1 MMSLI
6 EGFGAKASTFR
17 CIEMSF
23 IPSHMFFVLGCFFP
37 PLNQLEADF

>member
-23 IPSHMFFVLGCFFP
+23 IPSHMFFCFGFFS